1 MDAVDITQL
10 LQGLFRWMHVLAG
23 IIWVGLL
30 YFFNWVNAPFQ
41 ATLEGDTKRKVN
53 PELLP
58 RALFWFRWGAAWTWA
73 TGVLLLLLV
82 YYHGGNLFDGDS
94 NWSGGAFLMIA
105 VSFLFV
111 FAYDAALKS
120 SAALADLK
128 TLFVV
133 GLVAVAVVG
142 ALDQYVGGFG
152 YRGMN
157 IHLGTMF
164 GTMMAFNVWF
174 RIWPAQQQIITAVK
188 EGRPPEAALVTLA
201 GTRSKHNT
209 YMSIPLVWTM
219 IGQHTVVPWASRGW
233 MGLVVMVAIGWWFGT
248 MLFRQSA
255 KIKGF

>member
-1 MDAVDITQL
+1 MDGVTITQC
-10 LQGLFRWMHVLAG
+10 LQALFRWMHVVAG
-23 IIWVGLL
+23 IVWIGLL
-30 YFFNWVNAPFQ
+30 YFFNWVNGPFQ
-41 ATLEGDTKRKVN
+41 AVLDGDTKRKVN

-73 TGVLLLLLV
+73 TGVLLLMMV
-82 YYHGGNLFDGDS
+82 FYHGGALFDGDAT
-94 NWSGGAFLMIA
+94 WGTGALLMIA
-105 VSFLFV
+105 VTFLFAFV
-111 FAYDAALKS
+111 YDAAIS
-120 SAALADLK
+120 NVPALADMK

-142 ALDQYVGGFG
+142 ALDEAVGGFG

-157 IHLGTMF
+157 IHLGAMF

-174 RIWPAQQQIITAVK
+174 RIWPAQQKIITAVK
-188 EGRPPEAALVTLA
+188 EGRPPEAALVALA

-219 IGQHTVVPWASRGW
+219 VNQHTVVPWASWGW

-248 MLFRQSA
+248 MFYRQSA
-255 KIKGF
+255 KVKGF